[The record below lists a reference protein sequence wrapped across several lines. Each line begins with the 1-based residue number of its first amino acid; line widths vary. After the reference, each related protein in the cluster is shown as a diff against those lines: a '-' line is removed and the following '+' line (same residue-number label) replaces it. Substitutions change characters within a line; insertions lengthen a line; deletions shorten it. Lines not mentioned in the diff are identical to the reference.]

1 MKIGPVEG
9 TPEEVNNFFQNNGL
23 NPLDYFEKPES
34 SLQTRWLIIPA
45 LLFVASFVL
54 LALVGDDYSKT
65 KVVLFLSGF
74 ASSVW
79 LAVCVHI
86 RFKTAWGAGAI
97 IFAGLLI
104 MLVALGVLEP
114 KQLTEYYQNEKSH
127 NK

>member
-1 MKIGPVEG
+1 MKIGPLEG

-23 NPLDYFEKPES
+23 NPLDYFEKPEPF
-34 SLQTRWLIIPA
+34 LQTRWLIIPA
-45 LLFVASFVL
+45 VLFFASFIF
-54 LALVGDDYSKT
+54 LALVADDFSKT
-65 KVVLFLSGF
+65 KIVLFLSGF

-86 RFKTAWGAGAI
+86 RFKTAWGSGAI

-104 MLVALGVLEP
+104 MLVALGVVKPE
-114 KQLTEYYQNEKSH
+114 QLTEYYQNEKSH

>member
-23 NPLDYFEKPES
+23 NPLEYFEKPET
-34 SLQTRWLIIPA
+34 SLQTRWLIIPSA
-45 LLFVASFVL
+45 FFVALFIL
-54 LALVGDDYSKT
+54 LAFVGDNYSKT
-65 KVVLFLSGF
+65 KIVLFLSGF

-97 IFAGLLI
+97 ILAGLLI
-104 MLVALGVLEP
+104 MLVALGVVKPE
-114 KQLTEYYQNEKSH
+114 QLTEYYQNEKSH